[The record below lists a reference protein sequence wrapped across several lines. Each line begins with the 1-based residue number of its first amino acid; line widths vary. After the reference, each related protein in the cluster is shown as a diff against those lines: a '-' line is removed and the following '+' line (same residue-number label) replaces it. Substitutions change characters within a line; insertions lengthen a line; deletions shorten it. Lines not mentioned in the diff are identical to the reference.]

1 LGGLSQ
7 AAASASSESLREQ
20 AVLQNFLRLTEPPP
34 QAKLWAVKDQGPRP
48 AFAKATAW
56 RARGTRS
63 IYRRN

>member
-48 AFAKATAW
+48 AFAKATA
-56 RARGTRS
+56 
-63 IYRRN
+63 